1 VRRERHRRAE
11 TYGAVKAIK
20 KDGTF
25 PQELAFSKKVNAIS
39 AVLVVDPGDMAKI
52 TMVANAVLKLITTKI
67 IVLTRSEMSTVPFS
81 KRRAYHRIH

>member
-1 VRRERHRRAE
+1 
-11 TYGAVKAIK
+11 VKAIK

-25 PQELAFSKKVNAIS
+25 PQELAFSKKVNATS

-67 IVLTRSEMSTVPFS
+67 IVLARSEMSPVPFS